1 MLEGVV
7 IARPLGGELRYRGDA
22 SAGGGWLTRVGGN
35 LVGDLARVPERDRT
49 RSVNWEQTN
58 PILSWMRQMKND
70 GVQML

>member
-1 MLEGVV
+1 M
-7 IARPLGGELRYRGDA
+7 
-22 SAGGGWLTRVGGN
+22 RVGGN
-35 LVGDLARVPERDRT
+35 LVGDLARVPERDKT